1 MYFLK
6 CGHKITRLFRTFHA
20 MDIRESDYKKLIAYY
35 GVPKTK
41 EESLKELGE
50 KILATQLCV
59 CVSGKNLSPGKK
71 LIEQLVKK
79 SKNKMKRRYT
89 SNNVTKKVSS
99 PKRNGSS
106 FSTSKK
112 SARTKKK
119 TSSIVS

>member
-1 MYFLK
+1 
-6 CGHKITRLFRTFHA
+6 

-71 LIEQLVKK
+71 LIEQLEKK

-106 FSTSKK
+106 LSTAKK

-119 TSSIVS
+119 TSSIVL